1 MALHTLLTTV
11 DCQEE
16 GSVHAVVDKW
26 GLTVQ
31 HGHCINSPIDGVNI
45 QPACWI
51 LVNRIP
57 EKKNPQTM
65 SDYIR
70 NRFKKFSLDAGHK
83 LPC

>member
-1 MALHTLLTTV
+1 MALNTLLTTV

-16 GSVHAVVDKW
+16 GSVHTVVDEW

-31 HGHCINSPIDGVNI
+31 HSHCINSPIDGVNI

-57 EKKNPQTM
+57 ENKSPNNVRLYLK
-65 SDYIR
+65 
-70 NRFKKFSLDAGHK
+70 
-83 LPC
+83 